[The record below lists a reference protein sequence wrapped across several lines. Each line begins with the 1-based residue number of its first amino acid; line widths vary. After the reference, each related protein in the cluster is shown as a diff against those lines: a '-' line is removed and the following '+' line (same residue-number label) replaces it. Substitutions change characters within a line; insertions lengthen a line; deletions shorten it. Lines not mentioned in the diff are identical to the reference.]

1 MYYLREH
8 RAIMQQYPDPD
19 AEEWE
24 LAERRGRSARL
35 ADRLR
40 ERFHIRTRAQSPR
53 RAAGADEEAAVRQA
67 EAEEATTTTAAAAA
81 NSQTQGTGD
90 DPRP

>member
-1 MYYLREH
+1 MYYLRQH
-8 RAIMQQYPDPD
+8 RAVMRQYPDPE

-24 LAERRGRSARL
+24 IAELRGRSARL

-53 RAAGADEEAAVRQA
+53 RAARAEAEARQA
-67 EAEEATTTTAAAAA
+67 EEGPATTTTTTTT
-81 NSQTQGTGD
+81 NSQTQQADGGAPRGT
-90 DPRP
+90 

>member
-1 MYYLREH
+1 MDYLRQH

-53 RAAGADEEAAVRQA
+53 RAAGADEEAAVGQA
-67 EAEEATTTTAAAAA
+67 SGAEEASTATTTE
-81 NSQTQGTGD
+81 NSQTQGAGG
-90 DPRP
+90 DPRR